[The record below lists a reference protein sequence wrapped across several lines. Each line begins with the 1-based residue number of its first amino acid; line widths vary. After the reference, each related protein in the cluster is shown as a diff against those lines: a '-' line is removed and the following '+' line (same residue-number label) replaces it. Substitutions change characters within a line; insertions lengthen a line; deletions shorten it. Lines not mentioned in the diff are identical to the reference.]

1 MRTLTLAVSSRE
13 ETNRRFLQAF
23 EGKPQ
28 GNLLTFESPS
38 LLFTLLTAERWELLK
53 MMTGA
58 GAITVREATKKV
70 EKGIRVVQNDV
81 EALLQAGILQKN
93 GSDGLE
99 FPFDAVHVDFMLKA
113 A

>member
-1 MRTLTLAVSSRE
+1 MRALILAVSSRG

-53 MMTGA
+53 MMIGA
-58 GAITVREATKKV
+58 GAITVREAAKRL
-70 EKGIRVVQNDV
+70 EKDIRVVQDDV
-81 EALLQAGILQKN
+81 DALLQAGILRKM
-93 GSDGLE
+93 SDEVE

>member
-28 GNLLTFESPS
+28 GSLLTFESPS
-38 LLFTLLTAERWELLK
+38 LLFTLLTAERWDLLK

-58 GAITVREATKKV
+58 GVITVREAAERV
-70 EKGIRVVQNDV
+70 EKDIQAVQDDV
-81 EALLQAGILQKN
+81 DALLQAGILQEN
-93 GSDGLE
+93 GDDEIE